1 MTATAH
7 AATRRLVYNRAI
19 GLTTIRIR
27 GFYYPWSCALRED
40 GWLYVLRRCHDVDAR
55 GVHVTLVD
63 PDDEYID
70 TYGSWGEGDGQFIWP
85 VSIVMDRDQ
94 RLFISDEHLHRVTIM
109 STDGEFMSKWGEIG
123 SGDGELDGPSG
134 LAFDSNNE
142 LLVVDSRN
150 SRVQRF
156 TVDGEFLHAFGTA
169 GSDPGQFNLPWGV
182 GVDRGDNIYVADWGN
197 DRIQKFTAEGE
208 FVATYGASGRGHG
221 EIRRPAGVC
230 VDDDGYIYVADWG
243 NHRVQVFDP
252 AGHIVQSV
260 RGEATLS
267 KWAEEFL
274 NANPLDRA
282 AREESD
288 LEPDLDFFD
297 EHDESAHVEKYFWA
311 PSWVSIHDGRLYVV
325 DSNRHR
331 LQLYDLAA
339 AP

>member
-1 MTATAH
+1 
-7 AATRRLVYNRAI
+7 
-19 GLTTIRIR
+19 
-27 GFYYPWSCALRED
+27 
-40 GWLYVLRRCHDVDAR
+40 
-55 GVHVTLVD
+55 
-63 PDDEYID
+63 
-70 TYGSWGEGDGQFIWP
+70 
-85 VSIVMDRDQ
+85 
-94 RLFISDEHLHRVTIM
+94 
-109 STDGEFMSKWGEIG
+109 
-123 SGDGELDGPSG
+123 
-134 LAFDSNNE
+134 
-142 LLVVDSRN
+142 
-150 SRVQRF
+150 
-156 TVDGEFLHAFGTA
+156 
-169 GSDPGQFNLPWGV
+169 V
-182 GVDRGDNIYVADWGN
+182 GVDREDNIYVADWGN

-208 FVATYGASGRGHG
+208 FVAVCGAPGRGHG

-243 NHRVQVFDP
+243 NHRVQVYDP
-252 AGHIVQSV
+252 AGRIVQSV

-274 NANPLDRA
+274 DANPLDRA

-288 LEPDLDFFD
+288 LEPDLDFLD